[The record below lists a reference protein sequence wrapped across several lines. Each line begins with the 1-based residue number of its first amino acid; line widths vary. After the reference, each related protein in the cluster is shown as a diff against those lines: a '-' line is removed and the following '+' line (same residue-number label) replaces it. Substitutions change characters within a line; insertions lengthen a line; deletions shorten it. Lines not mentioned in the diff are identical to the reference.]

1 MNLWQDV
8 RVALRTMWKS
18 PRITATVLLTLA
30 LGIGANTAIFSV
42 VNATLLRPLPFHDP
56 EQLVVLHADLRGLG
70 AQSVG
75 FSVPELDDLRD
86 RAGVFSAVSVVYQGP
101 TNLTGGEH
109 PERLESGVVSPN
121 YFSILGA
128 RPQLARLF
136 DPGDTAPGFGAAVV
150 ITDGQWHREFGGERS
165 VLGHQMRLDTDL
177 YTIVGVLP
185 PDFRNPSS
193 AGAVPV
199 DIYVS
204 AGFRGDPFPPAQ
216 RSARVLRDIIGRLKP
231 GMTFAQAQAK
241 LATFSDSLRRDYGS
255 DYPAGSGWT
264 LSVTPLKEVV
274 VGNTRTLL
282 ISLLLAVA
290 FILLIACVNVA
301 NLLLASASARQLEI
315 AVRLALGASRARIV
329 RQLLTESAVL
339 SLFSAAVGVGVATLG
354 LKSLIAMLPSQLPRL
369 NDIHVDARVLAFSL
383 TLSLLTTVLF
393 GLVLAFQA
401 GKVEPS
407 LSGLRERGSSGSR
420 HDSKVRQVLI
430 GAEVALSLML
440 LVGAGVLL
448 RTFWNLLQV
457 NPGFN
462 SQHLVAGSVS
472 LPVPN
477 DPKADI
483 YDNIETRTALVRDS
497 VRRLRAVPGV
507 ENAALSSV
515 VPLQGALRQNGY
527 RVEGAPESG
536 DAATAVPISVTPE
549 FFRTIGAPLVRGRVI
564 QDTDDQQSPLVVLVD
579 EAAARH
585 FWGAQDPVGKRIRS
599 TRTTRRDAA
608 VFTARG
614 IVQPAP
620 WFTVVGVVGNV
631 KLASLDE
638 KDVPHVYTSLY
649 QTSGYQTPGRNLGV
663 LARGT
668 GDRAMLSRA
677 VPREIQSVDPNLPVS
692 PIVEMTEL
700 MRVGVGDRRFAA
712 SLLACFAVVALLLT
726 SIGVYG
732 VASYAIVRRE
742 KEISIRSALGATRGQ
757 LVQMVLREGM
767 VPILAGLAVG
777 AVGAALSG
785 HLLAALLFEVR
796 STDASVF
803 AAAGVT
809 LVAIGILANYLP
821 ARRAGR
827 VDPITALRTE

>member
-8 RVALRTMWKS
+8 RFALRTMWKS

-42 VNATLLRPLPFHDP
+42 VNAALLRPLPFHDA
-56 EQLVVLHADLRGLG
+56 EQLVTLSADLRGLG
-70 AQSVG
+70 AKSVG
-75 FSVPELDDLRD
+75 FSVPEFDDLQD
-86 RAGVFSAVSVVYQGP
+86 RAGVFSGVSVVYQGP
-101 TNLTGGEH
+101 GNLTGGEH

-121 YFSILGA
+121 YFSILGT
-128 RPQLARLF
+128 RPQLGRLF
-136 DPGDTAPGFGAAVV
+136 DPGDNAPGFADAMV
-150 ITDGQWHREFGGERS
+150 ITDGLWRREFGGERS
-165 VLGHQMRLDTDL
+165 VIGHQIRVDDDL

-185 PDFRNPSS
+185 PDFHNPSS
-193 AGAVPV
+193 AGAASVEV
-199 DIYVS
+199 YVT
-204 AGFRGDPFPPAQ
+204 AGFRGDPFPPPQ
-216 RSARVLRDIIGRLKP
+216 RSARLLPGLIGRLKP
-231 GMTFAQAQAK
+231 GMTLAQAQAK
-241 LATFSDSLRRDYGS
+241 LAAFSDSLRRDYGS
-255 DYPAGSGWT
+255 DYPAGAGWT
-264 LSVTPLKEVV
+264 LSITPLKDVV

-282 ISLLLAVA
+282 ISLLLAVG

-301 NLLLASASARQLEI
+301 NLLLTSASARQREI

-339 SLFSAAVGVGVATLG
+339 SLFAAAAGVAVATLG
-354 LKSLIAMLPSQLPRL
+354 LQSLIATLPSQLPRL

-383 TLSLLTTVLF
+383 TLSLVTTVLF

-401 GKVEPS
+401 GKVEAS
-407 LSGLRERGSSGSR
+407 VSGLRERGSSGSR
-420 HDSKVRQVLI
+420 HDSRVRQVLI

-462 SQHLVAGSVS
+462 AQHLVAGSVA

-477 DPKADI
+477 DPKADT
-483 YDNIETRTALVRDS
+483 YGKLETRTALARET

-507 ENAALSSV
+507 ENAAFSTV
-515 VPLQGALRQNGY
+515 VPLQGVVRQSGY
-527 RVEGAPESG
+527 RVEGASESG
-536 DAATAVPISVTPE
+536 DAPTAISPSVTPE
-549 FFRTIGAPLVRGRVI
+549 FFRTIGAPLLRGRMI
-564 QDTDDQQSPLVVLVD
+564 QETDDTQSPLVVLVD

-585 FWGAQDPVGKRIRS
+585 FWGAQDPLGKRIRS
-599 TRTTRRDAA
+599 TRAVRRG
-608 VFTARG
+608 TA
-614 IVQPAP
+614 QATP

-638 KDVPHVYTSLY
+638 KDVPHVYTSFY
-649 QTSGYQTPGRNLGV
+649 QASGYQAPGRLMGV
-663 LARGT
+663 LVRGT
-668 GDRAMLSRA
+668 GDRAQLSRA
-677 VPREIQSVDPNLPVS
+677 VTREIQSVDPNLPVS
-692 PIVEMTEL
+692 PMVEMTEL
-700 MRVGVGDRRFAA
+700 MRDGVGDRRFAA
-712 SLLACFAVVALLLT
+712 SLLACFAVVALLLM
-726 SIGVYG
+726 SVGVYG

-742 KEISIRSALGATRGQ
+742 KEIGIRSALGAAPGQ

-767 VPILAGLAVG
+767 VPILFGLAVG
-777 AVGAALSG
+777 AVGAVLSG
-785 HLLAALLFEVR
+785 RLLAALLFEVG

-803 AAAGVT
+803 TAAGVT
-809 LVAIGILANYLP
+809 VVATGIMANYLP

>member
-8 RVALRTMWKS
+8 RFALRTMWKS

-42 VNATLLRPLPFHDP
+42 VNATLFRPLPFHDP

-86 RAGVFSAVSVVYQGP
+86 RAGVFSAVSAVYQGP
-101 TNLTGGEH
+101 GNLTGGEH
-109 PERLESGVVSPN
+109 PERLERGVVSPN

-128 RPQLARLF
+128 RPQLGRLF
-136 DPGDTAPGFGAAVV
+136 DPGDTAPGFADAVV
-150 ITDGQWHREFGGERS
+150 ITDGLWRREFGGERS

-199 DIYVS
+199 EIYVT

-216 RSARVLRDIIGRLKP
+216 RSARVLRDLIGRLKP
-231 GMTFAQAQAK
+231 GMTLAQAQAK

-255 DYPAGSGWT
+255 DYPAGSSWT

-301 NLLLASASARQLEI
+301 NLLLASASARQREI
-315 AVRLALGASRARIV
+315 AVRLAMGASRARIV

-354 LKSLIAMLPSQLPRL
+354 LQSLIAMLPSQLPRL

-401 GKVEPS
+401 GKVDPS
-407 LSGLRERGSSGSR
+407 LSGLRERGGSGSR
-420 HDSKVRQVLI
+420 RDIKVRQVLI

-462 SQHLVAGSVS
+462 SEHLAAGSVS

-483 YDNIETRTALVRDS
+483 YDKLETRTAFVRES
-497 VRRLRAVPGV
+497 VRRLRALPGV

-515 VPLQGALRQNGY
+515 VPLQGALQQNGY

-536 DAATAVPISVTPE
+536 EAPTAVSVSVTPE

-564 QDTDDQQSPLVVLVD
+564 EDTDDTQSRLVVLVD

-585 FWGAQDPVGKRIRS
+585 FWGAQDPLGKRIRS
-599 TRTTRRDAA
+599 ALTTRK
-608 VFTARG
+608 G
-614 IVQPAP
+614 IVQPD
-620 WFTVVGVVGNV
+620 WFTVVGVVGTV

-649 QTSGYQTPGRNLGV
+649 QTPGYQTPGRLMGV
-663 LARGT
+663 LVRGT
-668 GDRAMLSRA
+668 GDRALLSRA

-700 MRVGVGDRRFAA
+700 IRDGVGDRRFAA
-712 SLLACFAVVALLLT
+712 SLLACFAVVALLLM

-742 KEISIRSALGATRGQ
+742 KEIGIRSALGATRGQ

-777 AVGAALSG
+777 AAGAALSG

>member
-1 MNLWQDV
+1 
-8 RVALRTMWKS
+8 
-18 PRITATVLLTLA
+18 
-30 LGIGANTAIFSV
+30 
-42 VNATLLRPLPFHDP
+42 
-56 EQLVVLHADLRGLG
+56 
-70 AQSVG
+70 
-75 FSVPELDDLRD
+75 
-86 RAGVFSAVSVVYQGP
+86 
-101 TNLTGGEH
+101 
-109 PERLESGVVSPN
+109 
-121 YFSILGA
+121 
-128 RPQLARLF
+128 
-136 DPGDTAPGFGAAVV
+136 
-150 ITDGQWHREFGGERS
+150 
-165 VLGHQMRLDTDL
+165 
-177 YTIVGVLP
+177 
-185 PDFRNPSS
+185 
-193 AGAVPV
+193 
-199 DIYVS
+199 
-204 AGFRGDPFPPAQ
+204 
-216 RSARVLRDIIGRLKP
+216 
-231 GMTFAQAQAK
+231 
-241 LATFSDSLRRDYGS
+241 
-255 DYPAGSGWT
+255 
-264 LSVTPLKEVV
+264 LKEVV

-301 NLLLASASARQLEI
+301 NLLLASASARQREI

-339 SLFSAAVGVGVATLG
+339 SLFSAAAGVAVATLG
-354 LKSLIAMLPSQLPRL
+354 LQSLIAMLPSQLPRL

-448 RTFWNLLQV
+448 RTLWNLLQV

-483 YDNIETRTALVRDS
+483 YDKLETRTALVRET
-497 VRRLRAVPGV
+497 VRRLRAVQGV

-515 VPLQGALRQNGY
+515 VPLQGALLQNGY
-527 RVEGAPESG
+527 RVEGASESG
-536 DAATAVPISVTPE
+536 DAPTAVSASVTPE

-564 QDTDDQQSPLVVLVD
+564 QDTDDKQAPLVVLVD

-585 FWGAQDPVGKRIRS
+585 FWGAQDPLGKRIRS
-599 TRTTRRDAA
+599 ARTTR
-608 VFTARG
+608 RG

-663 LARGT
+663 LVRGT
-668 GDRAMLSRA
+668 GDCAMLSRA

-700 MRVGVGDRRFAA
+700 IRDGVGDRRFAA

>member
-8 RVALRTMWKS
+8 RFALRTMWKS
-18 PRITATVLLTLA
+18 PRISVTVLLTLA
-30 LGIGANTAIFSV
+30 LGIGANTAIFSLV
-42 VNATLLRPLPFHDP
+42 SATLFRPLPFHDP

-86 RAGVFSAVSVVYQGP
+86 RSGVFSGVSVVYQGP
-101 TNLTGGEH
+101 GNLTGGEH

-128 RPQLARLF
+128 RPQLGRLF
-136 DPGDTAPGFGAAVV
+136 DPGDTAPGFADAVV
-150 ITDGQWHREFGGERS
+150 ISDGLWHREFGGERS
-165 VLGHQMRLDTDL
+165 VLGHQIRIDNDL

-193 AGAVPV
+193 AGADPVP
-199 DIYVS
+199 
-204 AGFRGDPFPPAQ
+204 PPQ
-216 RSARVLRDIIGRLKP
+216 RSARVLRDIIGRLNP
-231 GMTFAQAQAK
+231 GMTLAQAQAE

-301 NLLLASASARQLEI
+301 NLLLASASARQREI

-339 SLFSAAVGVGVATLG
+339 SLFSAGVGVGVATLG
-354 LKSLIAMLPSQLPRL
+354 LQSLIAMLPSQLPRL

-420 HDSKVRQVLI
+420 RDNKVRQVLI

-448 RTFWNLLQV
+448 RTLWNLLQV

-462 SQHLVAGSVS
+462 SQHLFAGSVS

-483 YDNIETRTALVRDS
+483 YDKLETRTALVRET
-497 VRRLRAVPGV
+497 VRRLRTLPGV

-527 RVEGAPESG
+527 RVEGASESS
-536 DAATAVPISVTPE
+536 DAPTAVSASVTPE

-564 QDTDDQQSPLVVLVD
+564 QDTDDKQSPLVVLVD

-599 TRTTRRDAA
+599 ARIVRRG
-608 VFTARG
+608 V
-614 IVQPAP
+614 VQPTP

-638 KDVPHVYTSLY
+638 KDVPHLYTSLY
-649 QTSGYQTPGRNLGV
+649 QISGYQTPGRLMGV
-663 LARGT
+663 LVRGT

-692 PIVEMTEL
+692 PIVEMT
-700 MRVGVGDRRFAA
+700 
-712 SLLACFAVVALLLT
+712 
-726 SIGVYG
+726 
-732 VASYAIVRRE
+732 
-742 KEISIRSALGATRGQ
+742 
-757 LVQMVLREGM
+757 
-767 VPILAGLAVG
+767 
-777 AVGAALSG
+777 
-785 HLLAALLFEVR
+785 
-796 STDASVF
+796 
-803 AAAGVT
+803 
-809 LVAIGILANYLP
+809 
-821 ARRAGR
+821 
-827 VDPITALRTE
+827 

>member
-8 RVALRTMWKS
+8 RFALRTMWKS

-42 VNATLLRPLPFHDP
+42 VNATLFRPLPFHDP

-75 FSVPELDDLRD
+75 FSVPEFDDLRD

-101 TNLTGGEH
+101 GNLTGGEH

-128 RPQLARLF
+128 RPQLGRLF
-136 DPGDTAPGFGAAVV
+136 DPGDTASGFADAVV
-150 ITDGQWHREFGGERS
+150 ITDGLWRREFGGERS

-199 DIYVS
+199 EIYVS

-216 RSARVLRDIIGRLKP
+216 RSARLLPGIIGRLKP
-231 GMTFAQAQAK
+231 GMTLAQAQAK

-301 NLLLASASARQLEI
+301 NLLLASASARQREI

-339 SLFSAAVGVGVATLG
+339 SLFSAAVGVTVATLG
-354 LKSLIAMLPSQLPRL
+354 LQSLIALLPSQLPRL

-383 TLSLLTTVLF
+383 TLSLLTSVLF

-448 RTFWNLLQV
+448 RTLWNLLQV

-462 SQHLVAGSVS
+462 SEHLGAGGVS
-472 LPVPN
+472 LPLPN

-483 YDNIETRTALVRDS
+483 YGKLETRTALVRET

-515 VPLQGALRQNGY
+515 VPLQGALLQSGY
-527 RVEGAPESG
+527 RVEGASESG
-536 DAATAVPISVTPE
+536 DAPTAVSASVTPE

-564 QDTDDQQSPLVVLVD
+564 QDTDDKQAPLVVLVD

-585 FWGAQDPVGKRIRS
+585 FWGAQDPLGKRIRS
-599 TRTTRRDAA
+599 ARIIRR
-608 VFTARG
+608 G
-614 IVQPAP
+614 PP
-620 WFTVVGVVGNV
+620 GWFTVVGVVGNV

-649 QTSGYQTPGRNLGV
+649 QTPGYQTPGRNLGV
-663 LARGT
+663 LVRGT

-700 MRVGVGDRRFAA
+700 IRDGVGDRRFAA
-712 SLLACFAVVALLLT
+712 SLLACFAVVALLLM

-767 VPILAGLAVG
+767 VPILVGLAVG
-777 AVGAALSG
+777 VVGAALSG
-785 HLLAALLFEVR
+785 HLLAALLFQVR

>member
-1 MNLWQDV
+1 METAGWIDALRKDF
-8 RVALRTMWKS
+8 RFALRTMWKS

-42 VNATLLRPLPFHDP
+42 VNAALLRPLPFHDP
-56 EQLVVLHADLRGLG
+56 EQLVTLHADLRGLG
-70 AQSVG
+70 AKSVG
-75 FSVPELDDLRD
+75 FSAPEFDDLRD
-86 RAGVFSAVSVVYQGP
+86 RAGVFSAVSVIWQGP
-101 TNLTGGEH
+101 ANLTGGEH
-109 PERLESGVVSPN
+109 PERLEFLAVSPN
-121 YFSILGA
+121 YFGILGA
-128 RPQLARLF
+128 RPQLGRLF
-136 DPGDTAPGFGAAVV
+136 DAGDTAPGFADVVV
-150 ITDGQWHREFGGERS
+150 ITDGLWHREFGGERS
-165 VLGHQMRLDTDL
+165 ILGHQMRLDTDL

-185 PDFRNPSS
+185 PDFRSPSS
-193 AGAVPV
+193 AGAGPV
-199 DIYVS
+199 DMYIT
-204 AGFRGDPFPPAQ
+204 AGFRADPFPPAQ
-216 RSARVLRDIIGRLKP
+216 RSARFLPGIIGRLKP
-231 GMTFAQAQAK
+231 GMTLAQAQAQ
-241 LATFSDSLRRDYGS
+241 LDTFSDSLRRDYGG
-255 DYPAGSGWT
+255 DYPAGAGWT
-264 LSVTPLKEVV
+264 LSMTPLKEVV

-301 NLLLASASARQLEI
+301 NLLLASASARQREI

-339 SLFSAAVGVGVATLG
+339 SLFSAAAGVTVATLG
-354 LKSLIAMLPSQLPRL
+354 LQSLIALLPSQLPRL

-407 LSGLRERGSSGSR
+407 ISGLRERGSSGSR
-420 HDSKVRQVLI
+420 QDSKVRQVLI

-462 SQHLVAGSVS
+462 AQHLVAGSVW
-472 LPVPN
+472 LPNPN

-483 YDNIETRTALVRDS
+483 YAKLEARTALIRES

-507 ENAALSSV
+507 ENAAFSSV
-515 VPLQGALRQNGY
+515 VPLQGVLLQNGY
-527 RVEGAPESG
+527 RVEGAPENG
-536 DAATAVPISVTPE
+536 DAPTAIPVSVTPE
-549 FFRTIGAPLVRGRVI
+549 FFQTIGAPLVSGRVI
-564 QDTDDQQSPLVVLVD
+564 QDTDDQKAPLVVLVD

-585 FWGAQDPVGKRIRS
+585 FWGAQDPIGKRLRA
-599 TRTTRRDAA
+599 TRTVR
-608 VFTARG
+608 RG
-614 IVQPAP
+614 IEQPTP

-649 QTSGYQTPGRNLGV
+649 QTSGRRLGV
-663 LARGT
+663 LVRAT

-677 VPREIQSVDPNLPVS
+677 VPHEIQSVDPNLPLS

-700 MRVGVGDRRFAA
+700 MRDGVGDRRFAA
-712 SLLACFAVVALLLT
+712 SLLACFAVVALLLM

-742 KEISIRSALGATRGQ
+742 KEIGIRSALGATPGQ

-767 VPILAGLAVG
+767 VPILVGLAAGAVG
-777 AVGAALSG
+777 AVLSG
-785 HLLAALLFEVR
+785 QLLAALLFEVR

-803 AAAGVT
+803 TTAGVT
-809 LVAIGILANYLP
+809 LAAIGILANYLP

-827 VDPITALRTE
+827 VDPITALRIE

>member
-8 RVALRTMWKS
+8 RFALRTMWKS

-42 VNATLLRPLPFHDP
+42 VNAALFRPLPFHDP
-56 EQLVVLHADLRGLG
+56 EELVLLHADLRGLG
-70 AQSVG
+70 AHSVG

-86 RAGVFSAVSVVYQGP
+86 RAGVFSAVSAVYQGP
-101 TNLTGGEH
+101 GNLTGGEH

-128 RPQLARLF
+128 RPQLGRLF
-136 DPGDTAPGFGAAVV
+136 DPGDTAAGFADGVV
-150 ITDGQWHREFGGERS
+150 ISDGLWRREFGGERS

-199 DIYVS
+199 EIYVT

-216 RSARVLRDIIGRLKP
+216 RSARVLQDLIGRLKP
-231 GMTFAQAQAK
+231 GMTLAQAQAK

-301 NLLLASASARQLEI
+301 NLLLASASARQREI

-329 RQLLTESAVL
+329 RQLLTESAIL

-354 LKSLIAMLPSQLPRL
+354 LQSLIALLPSQLPRL
-369 NDIHVDARVLAFSL
+369 NEIHVDARVLAFSL

-420 HDSKVRQVLI
+420 HDSRVRQVLI

-440 LVGAGVLL
+440 LVSAGVLL
-448 RTFWNLLQV
+448 RTFWNLLEV

-462 SQHLVAGSVS
+462 SEHLVAGSVS

-483 YDNIETRTALVRDS
+483 YDKLETRTAFVRET

-536 DAATAVPISVTPE
+536 DAPSAVSASVTPE

-564 QDTDDQQSPLVVLVD
+564 QDTDDKQAPMVMLVD
-579 EAAARH
+579 EAAAHH
-585 FWGAQDPVGKRIRS
+585 FWGAQDPLGKRVRS
-599 TRTTRRDAA
+599 ALTTRK
-608 VFTARG
+608 G

-649 QTSGYQTPGRNLGV
+649 QTTGYQTPGRLIGV
-663 LARGT
+663 LVRGT

-700 MRVGVGDRRFAA
+700 IRDGVGDRRFAA
-712 SLLACFAVVALLLT
+712 SLLACFAVVALLLM

-757 LVQMVLREGM
+757 LAQMVLREGM

-796 STDASVF
+796 STDVSVF

-809 LVAIGILANYLP
+809 LLAIGILANYLP

>member
-1 MNLWQDV
+1 
-8 RVALRTMWKS
+8 MWKS

-42 VNATLLRPLPFHDP
+42 VNATLFRPLPFHDP

-70 AQSVG
+70 ANSVG

-86 RAGVFSAVSVVYQGP
+86 RAGVFSAVSAVYQGP
-101 TNLTGGEH
+101 ANLTGGEH
-109 PERLESGVVSPN
+109 PERVESGVVSPN

-128 RPQLARLF
+128 RPQLGRLF
-136 DPGDTAPGFGAAVV
+136 DTGDTAPGFADAVV
-150 ITDGQWHREFGGERS
+150 ITDGLWHREFGGERS
-165 VLGHQMRLDTDL
+165 VLGHQIRIDTDL
-177 YTIVGVLP
+177 YAIVGVLP

-199 DIYVS
+199 DIYVT
-204 AGFRGDPFPPAQ
+204 AGFRADPFPPAQ

-231 GMTFAQAQAK
+231 GMTLAQAEAK

-301 NLLLASASARQLEI
+301 NLLLASASARQREI

-354 LKSLIAMLPSQLPRL
+354 LQSLIALLPSQLPRL

-407 LSGLRERGSSGSR
+407 LYGLRARSSSGSR
-420 HDSKVRQVLI
+420 HNSKVRQVLI

-448 RTFWNLLQV
+448 RTLWNLLQV

-483 YDNIETRTALVRDS
+483 YDKLETRTALVRET
-497 VRRLRAVPGV
+497 VRRLRALPGV

-527 RVEGAPESG
+527 RVEGASESG
-536 DAATAVPISVTPE
+536 DAPTAVSASVTPE

-564 QDTDDQQSPLVVLVD
+564 QDTDDKQAPLIVLVD

-585 FWGAQDPVGKRIRS
+585 FWGAQDPLGKRIRS
-599 TRTTRRDAA
+599 ARTTR
-608 VFTARG
+608 RG

-649 QTSGYQTPGRNLGV
+649 QTTGYQTPGRLMGV
-663 LARGT
+663 LVRGT

-692 PIVEMTEL
+692 PIVAMTEL
-700 MRVGVGDRRFAA
+700 IRVGVGDRRFAA
-712 SLLACFAVVALLLT
+712 SLLACFAVVALLLM

-785 HLLAALLFEVR
+785 HLLAALLFEV
-796 STDASVF
+796 SYTDASVF

-821 ARRAGR
+821 ACRAGR

>member
-1 MNLWQDV
+1 
-8 RVALRTMWKS
+8 MWKS

-42 VNATLLRPLPFHDP
+42 VNATLFRPLPFHDP

-70 AQSVG
+70 ANSIG
-75 FSVPELDDLRD
+75 FSVPEFDDLRD
-86 RAGVFSAVSVVYQGP
+86 RAGVFSAVSVVFQGP
-101 TNLTGGEH
+101 GNLTGGEH
-109 PERLESGVVSPN
+109 PERMESGVVSPN

-128 RPQLARLF
+128 RPQLGRLF
-136 DPGDTAPGFGAAVV
+136 DPGDTAPGFADAVV
-150 ITDGQWHREFGGERS
+150 ISDGLWRREFGGERS

-199 DIYVS
+199 ELYVT

-216 RSARVLRDIIGRLKP
+216 RSARLLPDLIARLKP
-231 GMTFAQAQAK
+231 GMTLAQAQAK
-241 LATFSDSLRRDYGS
+241 LATFTDSLRRDYGS

-264 LSVTPLKEVV
+264 LSVTPLKEIV

-301 NLLLASASARQLEI
+301 NLLLASASARQREI

-339 SLFSAAVGVGVATLG
+339 SLFSAAAGVAVATLG
-354 LKSLIAMLPSQLPRL
+354 LHSLIAMLPSQLPRL

-401 GKVEPS
+401 GKVVPS
-407 LSGLRERGSSGSR
+407 LSGLRERGGSGSR

-462 SQHLVAGSVS
+462 SQHLVVGSVS

-483 YDNIETRTALVRDS
+483 YGKLETRTALVRET

-515 VPLQGALRQNGY
+515 VPLQGALRQNGF

-536 DAATAVPISVTPE
+536 DAPTAVPVSVTPE

-564 QDTDDQQSPLVVLVD
+564 QDTDDKQAPLVVLVD

-585 FWGAQDPVGKRIRS
+585 FWGAQDPIGKRIRS
-599 TRTTRRDAA
+599 ARTTRK
-608 VFTARG
+608 G
-614 IVQPAP
+614 IVQPD

-649 QTSGYQTPGRNLGV
+649 QTPGYQTPGRLMGV
-663 LARGT
+663 LVRGT
-668 GDRAMLSRA
+668 GDRALLSRV

-700 MRVGVGDRRFAA
+700 IRDGVGDRRFAA
-712 SLLACFAVVALLLT
+712 SLLACFAVVALLLM

-742 KEISIRSALGATRGQ
+742 KEIGIRSALGATRGQ

>member
-8 RVALRTMWKS
+8 RFALRTMWKS

-42 VNATLLRPLPFHDP
+42 VNATLFRPLPFHDP

-86 RAGVFSAVSVVYQGP
+86 RAGVFSAVSAVYQGP
-101 TNLTGGEH
+101 ANLTGGEH

-121 YFSILGA
+121 YFSILGV
-128 RPQLARLF
+128 RPQLGRLF
-136 DPGDTAPGFGAAVV
+136 DPGDNAPGFADAVV
-150 ITDGQWHREFGGERS
+150 ISDGLWRREFGGERS

-199 DIYVS
+199 EIYVT
-204 AGFRGDPFPPAQ
+204 AGFRADPFPPAQ
-216 RSARVLRDIIGRLKP
+216 RSARVLGDLIGRLKP
-231 GMTFAQAQAK
+231 GMTLAQAQAK
-241 LATFSDSLRRDYGS
+241 LATFTDSLRRDYGS

-301 NLLLASASARQLEI
+301 NLLLASASARQREI

-339 SLFSAAVGVGVATLG
+339 SLFSAAAGVAVATLG
-354 LKSLIAMLPSQLPRL
+354 LQSLIAMLPSQLPCL

-430 GAEVALSLML
+430 GGEVALSLML

-483 YDNIETRTALVRDS
+483 YDKLETRTALVRET

-515 VPLQGALRQNGY
+515 VPLQGALKQNGY

-536 DAATAVPISVTPE
+536 DAPTAVPVSVTPE

-564 QDTDDQQSPLVVLVD
+564 QDTDDEQSPMVVLVD

-585 FWGAQDPVGKRIRS
+585 FWGARDPLGKRIRS
-599 TRTTRRDAA
+599 ARTVRHS
-608 VFTARG
+608 

-649 QTSGYQTPGRNLGV
+649 QTSEYQTPGRLIGV
-663 LARGT
+663 LVRGT

-700 MRVGVGDRRFAA
+700 IRDGVGDRRFAA
-712 SLLACFAVVALLLT
+712 SLLACFAVVALLLM

-742 KEISIRSALGATRGQ
+742 KEIGIRSALGATPGQ
-757 LVQMVLREGM
+757 LMQMVLREGM
-767 VPILAGLAVG
+767 VPILVGLAVG

>member
-1 MNLWQDV
+1 MDLWQDV
-8 RVALRTMWKS
+8 RFALRTMWKS
-18 PRITATVLLTLA
+18 PRVTATVLLTLA

-42 VNATLLRPLPFHDP
+42 VNATLFRPLPFHDP

-75 FSVPELDDLRD
+75 FSVPEFDDLRD
-86 RAGVFSAVSVVYQGP
+86 RSGVFSAVSVVYQGP
-101 TNLTGGEH
+101 GNLTGGEH

-128 RPQLARLF
+128 RPQLGRLF
-136 DPGDTAPGFGAAVV
+136 DPGDTAPGFADAVV
-150 ITDGQWHREFGGERS
+150 ITDGLWHREFGGERS

-199 DIYVS
+199 EVYVT
-204 AGFRGDPFPPAQ
+204 AGFRGDPFPPPQ
-216 RSARVLRDIIGRLKP
+216 RSARQLPGIIGRLKP
-231 GMTFAQAQAK
+231 GMTLAQARAQ

-264 LSVTPLKEVV
+264 LSVSPLKEVV

-301 NLLLASASARQLEI
+301 NLLLASASARQREI
-315 AVRLALGASRARIV
+315 GVRLAMGASRARIV
-329 RQLLTESAVL
+329 RQLLTESAIL
-339 SLFSAAVGVGVATLG
+339 SLFSAAAGVAVATLG
-354 LKSLIAMLPSQLPRL
+354 LQSLIAMLPLQLPRL

-407 LSGLRERGSSGSR
+407 LSGLRERASSGSR
-420 HDSKVRQVLI
+420 RDSKVRQVLI

-483 YDNIETRTALVRDS
+483 YDKLETRAALVRET

-507 ENAALSSV
+507 ENAALASV
-515 VPLQGALRQNGY
+515 VPLQGALKQSGY
-527 RVEGAPESG
+527 RVEGASESG
-536 DAATAVPISVTPE
+536 DAPTAVSASVTPE
-549 FFRTIGAPLVRGRVI
+549 FFRTIGAPLVRGRVF
-564 QDTDDQQSPLVVLVD
+564 QDTDDTQSRLVVLVD
-579 EAAARH
+579 EAAALH
-585 FWGAQDPVGKRIRS
+585 LWGAQDPIGKRIRS
-599 TRTTRRDAA
+599 ARTTRK
-608 VFTARG
+608 G
-614 IVQPAP
+614 IVQPD

-649 QTSGYQTPGRNLGV
+649 QTPGYQTPGRLMGV
-663 LARGT
+663 LVRGT
-668 GDRAMLSRA
+668 GDRALLSRA

-712 SLLACFAVVALLLT
+712 SLLTCFAVVALLLMG
-726 SIGVYG
+726 IGVYG

-742 KEISIRSALGATRGQ
+742 KEIGIRSALGATRGQ

>member
-1 MNLWQDV
+1 MDLWQDV
-8 RVALRTMWKS
+8 RFALRTRGK
-18 PRITATVLLTLA
+18 PPPTTATVLLTRA
-30 LGIGANTAIFSV
+30 RGIGANTAIFSV
-42 VNATLLRPLPFHDP
+42 VNAALLRPLPFHDP
-56 EQLVVLHADLRGLG
+56 EQLVMLHADLRGLG

-86 RAGVFSAVSVVYQGP
+86 RAGVFSGVSAVYQGP
-101 TNLTGGEH
+101 GNLTGGEH
-109 PERLESGVVSPN
+109 PERLASGVVSPN

-128 RPQLARLF
+128 RPQLGRLF
-136 DPGDTAPGFGAAVV
+136 DPGDTAPGFGDAVV
-150 ITDGQWHREFGGERS
+150 ITDGLWRREFGGERS
-165 VLGHQMRLDTDL
+165 VLGHQMRIDTDL

-185 PDFRNPSS
+185 ADFRNPSS
-193 AGAVPV
+193 AGAGPV
-199 DIYVS
+199 DVYVS
-204 AGFRGDPFPPAQ
+204 AGFRADPFPPAQ
-216 RSARVLRDIIGRLKP
+216 RSARWLPGIIGRLKP
-231 GMTFAQAQAK
+231 GMTLAQAQAK

-255 DYPAGSGWT
+255 DYPAGSSWT

-301 NLLLASASARQLEI
+301 NLLLASASARQREI

-339 SLFSAAVGVGVATLG
+339 SIMAAAAGVGAATLG
-354 LKSLIAMLPSQLPRL
+354 LQSLIAMLPSQLPRL

-483 YDNIETRTALVRDS
+483 YEKLETRTALVRET

-527 RVEGAPESG
+527 RVEGASESG
-536 DAATAVPISVTPE
+536 DAPTAVSASVTPE

-564 QDTDDQQSPLVVLVD
+564 QDTDDKRAPLVMLVD

-585 FWGAQDPVGKRIRS
+585 FWGAQDPLGRRIRS
-599 TRTTRRDAA
+599 ARTTRK
-608 VFTARG
+608 G
-614 IVQPAP
+614 IVQPD

-649 QTSGYQTPGRNLGV
+649 QTSGYQTPGRLMGV
-663 LARGT
+663 LVRGM

-700 MRVGVGDRRFAA
+700 IRDGVGDRRFAA
-712 SLLACFAVVALLLT
+712 SLLACFAVVALLLM

-742 KEISIRSALGATRGQ
+742 KEIGIRSALGATRGQ

-777 AVGAALSG
+777 GAGAALSG

>member
-8 RVALRTMWKS
+8 HFALRTMWKS

-42 VNATLLRPLPFHDP
+42 VNATLLRPLPFHDS
-56 EQLVVLHADLRGLG
+56 EQLVTLSADLRGLG
-70 AQSVG
+70 AQRVG

-101 TNLTGGEH
+101 GNLTGGEH
-109 PERLESGVVSPN
+109 PERLETGVVSPN

-128 RPQLARLF
+128 RPQLGRLF
-136 DPGDTAPGFGAAVV
+136 DPGDNAPGFADAVV
-150 ITDGQWHREFGGERS
+150 ITDGLWHREFGGERS
-165 VLGHQMRLDTDL
+165 VLGRQMRVDTDL

-185 PDFRNPSS
+185 PEFRNPSS
-193 AGAVPV
+193 AGATTV
-199 DIYVS
+199 DLYVA
-204 AGFRGDPFPPAQ
+204 AGFRADPFPAPQ
-216 RSARVLRDIIGRLKP
+216 RSLRFLPGFIARLNP
-231 GMTFAQAQAK
+231 GITPRQAQVRLEA
-241 LATFSDSLRRDYGS
+241 FSDSLRRNYGS

-264 LSVTPLKEVV
+264 LSMRPLKEVV

-282 ISLLLAVA
+282 ISLSLAVG

-301 NLLLASASARQLEI
+301 NLLLASASARQREI

-339 SLFSAAVGVGVATLG
+339 SLFSAAVGLGVAALG
-354 LKSLIAMLPSQLPRL
+354 LQSLVAMLPSQLPRL
-369 NDIHVDARVLAFSL
+369 NDTHVDARVLAFSL
-383 TLSLLTTVLF
+383 TLSLLTTLLF

-401 GKVEPS
+401 GKVDSS

-420 HDSKVRQVLI
+420 HAGRARQVLI

-462 SQHLVAGSVS
+462 AQHLVTGSVS

-477 DPKADI
+477 DPKIDMYAKL
-483 YDNIETRTALVRDS
+483 ETRTALVRES
-497 VRRLRAVPGV
+497 VRRVRALPGV

-515 VPLQGALRQNGY
+515 VPLLGVLIQNGY
-527 RVEGAPESG
+527 RVEGVPESG
-536 DAATAVPISVTPE
+536 DAPTAVPVSVTPE
-549 FFRTIGAPLVRGRVI
+549 FFRTIGAPLIRGRVI
-564 QDTDDQQSPLVVLVD
+564 QETDDTQSPMVVLVD

-585 FWGAQDPVGKRIRS
+585 FWGEQDPIGKRIRA
-599 TRTTRRDAA
+599 TRTVR
-608 VFTARG
+608 RG
-614 IVQPAP
+614 IAQPTP

-649 QTSGYQTPGRNLGV
+649 QTAGYTTPGRNLGV
-663 LARGT
+663 LVRGT
-668 GDRAMLSRA
+668 GDRAILNRA
-677 VPREIQSVDPNLPVS
+677 VTREIQSVDPNLPVS
-692 PIVEMTEL
+692 PMVEMTEL
-700 MRVGVGDRRFAA
+700 MRAGVGDRRFAA

-732 VASYAIVRRE
+732 VASYAIARRE

-767 VPILAGLAVG
+767 VPILVGLALG
-777 AVGAALSG
+777 AAGAALSG
-785 HLLAALLFEVR
+785 RLLAALLFEVR
-796 STDASVF
+796 PTDASVF
-803 AAAGVT
+803 AAAGIT
-809 LVAIGILANYLP
+809 LVTIGILANYLP

>member
-8 RVALRTMWKS
+8 RFALRAMWKS
-18 PRITATVLLTLA
+18 PRITATALLTLA

-42 VNATLLRPLPFHDP
+42 ANATLFRPLPFHDP

-70 AQSVG
+70 AQGVG

-86 RAGVFSAVSVVYQGP
+86 RAGVFSAVSAVYQGP
-101 TNLTGGEH
+101 GNLTGGDH

-128 RPQLARLF
+128 RPQLGRLF
-136 DPGDTAPGFGAAVV
+136 DPGDNVPGFADAVV
-150 ITDGQWHREFGGERS
+150 ITDGLWRREFGGERS
-165 VLGHQMRLDTDL
+165 VLGHRMRLDTDL

-199 DIYVS
+199 EVYVT

-216 RSARVLRDIIGRLKP
+216 RSARLLPGIIGRLKP
-231 GMTFAQAQAK
+231 GMTLAQAQAK

-255 DYPAGSGWT
+255 DYPAGAGWT
-264 LSVTPLKEVV
+264 LSMTPLKEVV

-301 NLLLASASARQLEI
+301 NLLLASASARQREI
-315 AVRLALGASRARIV
+315 AVRLALGASRARII

-339 SLFSAAVGVGVATLG
+339 SLFAAAVGVGVATLG
-354 LKSLIAMLPSQLPRL
+354 LQSLIAMLPSQLPRL
-369 NDIHVDARVLAFSL
+369 NEIHVDARVLAFSL

-407 LSGLRERGSSGSR
+407 LSGLRERGGSGSR
-420 HDSKVRQVLI
+420 HDNKVRQVLI

-440 LVGAGVLL
+440 LTGAGVLL
-448 RTFWNLLQV
+448 RTLWNLLQV

-477 DPKADI
+477 DPRADI
-483 YDNIETRTALVRDS
+483 YDKLERRTAFVREA

-515 VPLQGALRQNGY
+515 VPLQGALLQSGY

-536 DAATAVPISVTPE
+536 DAPTAVPVSVTPE

-564 QDTDDQQSPLVVLVD
+564 QDTDDTQSPMVVLVD
-579 EAAARH
+579 ETAARH
-585 FWGAQDPVGKRIRS
+585 FWGAQDPLGKRIRS
-599 TRTTRRDAA
+599 AG
-608 VFTARG
+608 TARRG
-614 IVQPAP
+614 MVQPAP

-649 QTSGYQTPGRNLGV
+649 QTPGYQTPGRLLGV
-663 LARGT
+663 LVRGT

-700 MRVGVGDRRFAA
+700 MRDGVGDRRFAA
-712 SLLACFAVVALLLT
+712 SLLACFAVVALLLM

-785 HLLAALLFEVR
+785 RLLAALLFEVR
-796 STDASVF
+796 SIDASVF

-821 ARRAGR
+821 ARRAGT

>member
-1 MNLWQDV
+1 MDLWQDV
-8 RVALRTMWKS
+8 RFALRTIWKS
-18 PRITATVLLTLA
+18 PRVTATVLVTLA

-42 VNATLLRPLPFHDP
+42 VNATLFRPLPFHDP

-70 AQSVG
+70 ARSVG
-75 FSVPELDDLRD
+75 FSVPEFDDLRD

-128 RPQLARLF
+128 RPQLGRLF
-136 DPGDTAPGFGAAVV
+136 DLGDTAPGFGDALV
-150 ITDGQWHREFGGERS
+150 ITDGLWRREFGGERS
-165 VLGHQMRLDTDL
+165 VIGHQMRIDTDL

-199 DIYVS
+199 EVYAS

-216 RSARVLRDIIGRLKP
+216 RRARLLPDLIARLKP
-231 GMTFAQAQAK
+231 GMTLAQAQAK
-241 LATFSDSLRRDYGS
+241 LATFSDSLRHEYGS
-255 DYPAGSGWT
+255 DYPAGSTWT

-274 VGNTRTLL
+274 VGDTRTLL

-290 FILLIACVNVA
+290 AILLIACVNVA
-301 NLLLASASARQLEI
+301 NLLLASASARQREI

-339 SLFSAAVGVGVATLG
+339 SILAAAAGIGAATLG
-354 LKSLIAMLPSQLPRL
+354 LQSLIAMLPSQLPRL

-393 GLVLAFQA
+393 GLVLAFKT
-401 GKVEPS
+401 GKVDPS
-407 LSGLRERGSSGSR
+407 LSGLRERGNSGSR
-420 HDSKVRQVLI
+420 HDSKVRQMLI

-462 SQHLVAGSVS
+462 SQHLVVGSVS

-477 DPKADI
+477 DPKTDI
-483 YDNIETRTALVRDS
+483 YDKLETRTAFVRET

-515 VPLQGALRQNGY
+515 VPLQGALKQNGF
-527 RVEGAPESG
+527 RLEGAPESG
-536 DAATAVPISVTPE
+536 DAPTAVSAAVTPE

-564 QDTDDQQSPLVVLVD
+564 EDTDDTQSRLVVLVD

-585 FWGAQDPVGKRIRS
+585 FWGAQDPIGKRVRS
-599 TRTTRRDAA
+599 ASARTTRK
-608 VFTARG
+608 G
-614 IVQPAP
+614 IVQPD
-620 WFTVVGVVGNV
+620 WFTVVGVVGSV

-649 QTSGYQTPGRNLGV
+649 QTPGYQTPGRNLGV
-663 LARGT
+663 LVRGT
-668 GDRAMLSRA
+668 ADRALLNRA

-700 MRVGVGDRRFAA
+700 IRDGVGDRRFAA
-712 SLLACFAVVALLLT
+712 SLLACFAVVALLLM

-742 KEISIRSALGATRGQ
+742 KEIGIRSALGGTPGQ

-796 STDASVF
+796 STDATVF

-809 LVAIGILANYLP
+809 LLAIGILANYLP

>member
-1 MNLWQDV
+1 
-8 RVALRTMWKS
+8 
-18 PRITATVLLTLA
+18 
-30 LGIGANTAIFSV
+30 
-42 VNATLLRPLPFHDP
+42 
-56 EQLVVLHADLRGLG
+56 
-70 AQSVG
+70 
-75 FSVPELDDLRD
+75 
-86 RAGVFSAVSVVYQGP
+86 
-101 TNLTGGEH
+101 
-109 PERLESGVVSPN
+109 VVSPN

-128 RPQLARLF
+128 RPQLGRLF
-136 DPGDTAPGFGAAVV
+136 DPGDTAPGFADAVV
-150 ITDGQWHREFGGERS
+150 ITDGLWHREFGGERS

-193 AGAVPV
+193 AGAGPV
-199 DIYVS
+199 EVYVT

-216 RSARVLRDIIGRLKP
+216 RSARVLQDLIGRLKP
-231 GMTFAQAQAK
+231 GMTLAQAQAK

-255 DYPAGSGWT
+255 DYPAGSGWA
-264 LSVTPLKEVV
+264 LSMTPLKEVV

-301 NLLLASASARQLEI
+301 NLLLASASARQREI

-339 SLFSAAVGVGVATLG
+339 SLFSAAVGVAVATLG
-354 LKSLIAMLPSQLPRL
+354 LQSLIAMLPSQLPRL

-448 RTFWNLLQV
+448 RTLWNLLQV

-483 YDNIETRTALVRDS
+483 YDKLETRTALVRET

-515 VPLQGALRQNGY
+515 VPLQGALLQSGY

-536 DAATAVPISVTPE
+536 DAPTAVSASVTPE

-564 QDTDDQQSPLVVLVD
+564 QDTDDKQAPLVVLVD

-585 FWGAQDPVGKRIRS
+585 FWGAQDPIGKRIRS
-599 TRTTRRDAA
+599 ARLTRK
-608 VFTARG
+608 G
-614 IVQPAP
+614 PP
-620 WFTVVGVVGNV
+620 GWFTVVGVVGNV

-649 QTSGYQTPGRNLGV
+649 QTSGYQTPGRLMGV
-663 LARGT
+663 LVRGT

-700 MRVGVGDRRFAA
+700 IRDGVGDRRFAA
-712 SLLACFAVVALLLT
+712 SLLACFAVVALLLM

-742 KEISIRSALGATRGQ
+742 KEIGIRSALGATRGQ

>member
-1 MNLWQDV
+1 MDLWQDV
-8 RVALRTMWKS
+8 RFALRTMWTS

-42 VNATLLRPLPFHDP
+42 VNATLLRTLPFHDP

-70 AQSVG
+70 ANSVG

-86 RAGVFSAVSVVYQGP
+86 RAGVFSALSAVYQGP

-128 RPQLARLF
+128 RPQLGRLL
-136 DPGDTAPGFGAAVV
+136 DPGDTAPGFGDVVV
-150 ITDGQWHREFGGERS
+150 ISDGLWRREFGGERS
-165 VLGHQMRLDTDL
+165 VLGHQIRIDTDL

-199 DIYVS
+199 EVYVT

-216 RSARVLRDIIGRLKP
+216 RSARVLPDIIGRLKP
-231 GMTFAQAQAK
+231 GMTLAQAQAR
-241 LATFSDSLRRDYGS
+241 LATFSDSLRRDYGG

-264 LSVTPLKEVV
+264 LSVTPLKEIV

-301 NLLLASASARQLEI
+301 NLLLASASARQREI
-315 AVRLALGASRARIV
+315 AVRLAMGASRVRIV

-339 SLFSAAVGVGVATLG
+339 SIMAAAAGIGAATLG
-354 LKSLIAMLPSQLPRL
+354 LQSLIAMLPSQLPRL

-407 LSGLRERGSSGSR
+407 LSGLRERGGSGSR
-420 HDSKVRQVLI
+420 HDSKVRQLLI

-462 SQHLVAGSVS
+462 SEHLVAGSVS

-483 YDNIETRTALVRDS
+483 YDKLETRTALVRET

-507 ENAALSSV
+507 ENAALSSL

-536 DAATAVPISVTPE
+536 DAPSAVPVSVTPE

-564 QDTDDQQSPLVVLVD
+564 QDTDDTQSRLVVLVD
-579 EAAARH
+579 ETAARH
-585 FWGAQDPVGKRIRS
+585 FWGAQDPLGKRIRS
-599 TRTTRRDAA
+599 ARTTRK
-608 VFTARG
+608 G
-614 IVQPAP
+614 IVQPD

-649 QTSGYQTPGRNLGV
+649 QTRGYQTPGRLMGV
-663 LARGT
+663 LVRGT
-668 GDRAMLSRA
+668 GDSAMLSRA

-692 PIVEMTEL
+692 PIVEMAEL
-700 MRVGVGDRRFAA
+700 IREGVGDRRFAA
-712 SLLACFAVVALLLT
+712 SLLACFAVVALLLM

-742 KEISIRSALGATRGQ
+742 KEIGIRCALGASRGQ

-767 VPILAGLAVG
+767 VPILVGLAVG
-777 AVGAALSG
+777 AAGATLSG

>member
-1 MNLWQDV
+1 
-8 RVALRTMWKS
+8 MWKS
-18 PRITATVLLTLA
+18 PRITLTVLLTLA

-42 VNATLLRPLPFHDP
+42 VNATLFRPLPFHDP
-56 EQLVVLHADLRGLG
+56 EQLVILHADLRGLG

-75 FSVPELDDLRD
+75 FSVPEFDDLRD
-86 RAGVFSAVSVVYQGP
+86 RAGVFSAISAVYQGP

-109 PERLESGVVSPN
+109 PERLESGVVSPD

-128 RPQLARLF
+128 RPQLGRLF
-136 DPGDTAPGFGAAVV
+136 DRGDNAPGFGDAVV
-150 ITDGQWHREFGGERS
+150 ITDGLWRREFGGERDI
-165 VLGHQMRLDTDL
+165 LGHQIRIDNDL

-193 AGAVPV
+193 AGAAPV
-199 DIYVS
+199 EVYVT

-216 RSARVLRDIIGRLKP
+216 RSARVLRDIMGRLKP
-231 GMTFAQAQAK
+231 GITLAQAEAQ
-241 LATFSDSLRRDYGS
+241 LATFSDSLRRDYGN

-264 LSVTPLKEVV
+264 LAMTPLKEVV

-301 NLLLASASARQLEI
+301 NLLLASASSRQREI
-315 AVRLALGASRARIV
+315 AVRLALGASRARLV

-339 SLFSAAVGVGVATLG
+339 SLFSAAVGVAVATLG
-354 LKSLIAMLPSQLPRL
+354 LQSLIALLPSQLPRL
-369 NDIHVDARVLAFSL
+369 NDIHVDWRVLAFSVA
-383 TLSLLTTVLF
+383 LSLLTTVVF
-393 GLVLAFQA
+393 GLVLAFQTGGA

-462 SQHLVAGSVS
+462 SRHLVAGSVS

-477 DPKADI
+477 DPKADV
-483 YDNIETRTALVRDS
+483 YDKLETRTALVRES

-507 ENAALSSV
+507 ENAALSNL

-527 RVEGAPESG
+527 RVEGASESG
-536 DAATAVPISVTPE
+536 DAPTAVPASVSPE

-564 QDTDDQQSPLVVLVD
+564 QDTDDLQSPLVALVD

-585 FWGAQDPVGKRIRS
+585 FWGAQDPLGKRIRS
-599 TRTTRRDAA
+599 ASITRRGI
-608 VFTARG
+608 AR
-614 IVQPAP
+614 PTP

-649 QTSGYQTPGRNLGV
+649 QTSGYTTPGRNLGV
-663 LARGT
+663 LVRGT

-677 VPREIQSVDPNLPVS
+677 VTREIQSVDPNLPLS
-692 PIVEMTEL
+692 PMVEMSEL
-700 MRVGVGDRRFAA
+700 MRDGVGDRRFAA
-712 SLLACFAVVALLLT
+712 SLLACFAVVALLLM

-742 KEISIRSALGATRGQ
+742 KEIGIRSALGATPGQ

-777 AVGAALSG
+777 CVGAALSG
-785 HLLAALLFEVR
+785 DLLAALLFEVR

-803 AAAGVT
+803 AAAGVI
-809 LVAIGILANYLP
+809 LVVIGILANYLP

>member
-8 RVALRTMWKS
+8 RFALRTMWKS
-18 PRITATVLLTLA
+18 PRITATVLITLA
-30 LGIGANTAIFSV
+30 LGIGANTAIFSI
-42 VNATLLRPLPFHDP
+42 VNATLFRPLPFHDP

-70 AQSVG
+70 AKSVG

-86 RAGVFSAVSVVYQGP
+86 RAGVFSAVSAVYQGP
-101 TNLTGGEH
+101 GNLTGGEH

-128 RPQLARLF
+128 RPQLGRLF
-136 DPGDTAPGFGAAVV
+136 DPGDTAPGFADAVV
-150 ITDGQWHREFGGERS
+150 ITDGLWHREFGGERS

-199 DIYVS
+199 EIYVT

-216 RSARVLRDIIGRLKP
+216 RNARVLGDLIGRLKP
-231 GMTFAQAQAK
+231 GMTLAQAQAK
-241 LATFSDSLRRDYGS
+241 LATVSDSVRRDYGT

-301 NLLLASASARQLEI
+301 NLLLASASARQREI
-315 AVRLALGASRARIV
+315 AVRLAMGASRARIV

-339 SLFSAAVGVGVATLG
+339 SLFSAAVGIGVATLG

-369 NDIHVDARVLAFSL
+369 NEIHIDARVLAFSL

-401 GKVEPS
+401 GKVEPL

-420 HDSKVRQVLI
+420 HDSKVRQALI

-448 RTFWNLLQV
+448 RTLWNLLQV

-483 YDNIETRTALVRDS
+483 YDKLETRTAFVRET
-497 VRRLRAVPGV
+497 VRRLRALPGA

-515 VPLQGALRQNGY
+515 VPLQGALKQNGY

-536 DAATAVPISVTPE
+536 DAPAAVSDSVTPE
-549 FFRTIGAPLVRGRVI
+549 FFRTIGAPLVRGRVF
-564 QDTDDQQSPLVVLVD
+564 QDRDDKQAPLVVLVD

-585 FWGAQDPVGKRIRS
+585 FWGAQDPIGKRIRS
-599 TRTTRRDAA
+599 ARTTRK
-608 VFTARG
+608 G
-614 IVQPAP
+614 IVQPD

-649 QTSGYQTPGRNLGV
+649 QTPGYQTPGRNLGV
-663 LARGT
+663 LVRGT
-668 GDRAMLSRA
+668 GDRALLSRA

-692 PIVEMTEL
+692 PIVDMTEL
-700 MRVGVGDRRFAA
+700 IRDGVGDRRFAA
-712 SLLACFAVVALLLT
+712 SLLACFAVVALLLM

-742 KEISIRSALGATRGQ
+742 KEIGIRSALGATRGQ

-767 VPILAGLAVG
+767 APILAGLAVG
-777 AVGAALSG
+777 AVGAVLSG
-785 HLLAALLFEVR
+785 HLLASLLFEVR

-803 AAAGVT
+803 TAAGVT
-809 LVAIGILANYLP
+809 LAAIGILANYLP

>member
-8 RVALRTMWKS
+8 GFALRTMRKS

-30 LGIGANTAIFSV
+30 LGIGANAAIFSV
-42 VNATLLRPLPFHDP
+42 VNATLFRPLPFHDP

-86 RAGVFSAVSVVYQGP
+86 RAGVFSAVSAVFQGP
-101 TNLTGGEH
+101 GNLTGGEH

-121 YFSILGA
+121 YFSILGV
-128 RPQLARLF
+128 RPQLGRLF
-136 DPGDTAPGFGAAVV
+136 DPGDTAPGFGDAVV
-150 ITDGQWHREFGGERS
+150 ITDGLWHREFGGERS

-185 PDFRNPSS
+185 PEFRNPSS

-199 DIYVS
+199 EIYVS
-204 AGFRGDPFPPAQ
+204 AGFRSDPFPPPQ
-216 RSARVLRDIIGRLKP
+216 RSARVLGDLIGRLKP
-231 GMTFAQAQAK
+231 GMTLAQAQAK

-282 ISLLLAVA
+282 ISLLLAVV

-301 NLLLASASARQLEI
+301 NLLLASASARQREI

-339 SLFSAAVGVGVATLG
+339 SIMAAAAGIGAATLG
-354 LKSLIAMLPSQLPRL
+354 LQSLIAMLPSQLPRL

-407 LSGLRERGSSGSR
+407 LSGLRERGGSGSR

-448 RTFWNLLQV
+448 RTLWNLLQV

-462 SQHLVAGSVS
+462 SQHLVVGSVS

-483 YDNIETRTALVRDS
+483 YDKLETRTALVRES

-515 VPLQGALRQNGY
+515 VPLQGALRPSGY

-536 DAATAVPISVTPE
+536 DAPTAVSASVTPE
-549 FFRTIGAPLVRGRVI
+549 FFRTIGAPLVRGRVF
-564 QDTDDQQSPLVVLVD
+564 QDRDDTQAPLVVLVD

-585 FWGAQDPVGKRIRS
+585 FWGAQDPLGRRIRS
-599 TRTTRRDAA
+599 ALTTRK
-608 VFTARG
+608 G
-614 IVQPAP
+614 IVQVD

-649 QTSGYQTPGRNLGV
+649 QTPGYQTPGRNLGV
-663 LARGT
+663 LVRGT

-677 VPREIQSVDPNLPVS
+677 VPREIQSVDPNLPLS

-700 MRVGVGDRRFAA
+700 MRDGVGDRRFAA

-767 VPILAGLAVG
+767 LPILAGLAVG

-796 STDASVF
+796 FTDASVF

>member
-1 MNLWQDV
+1 MILWQDV
-8 RVALRTMWKS
+8 RFALRTMWKS

-56 EQLVVLHADLRGLG
+56 EQLVALHADLLG
-70 AQSVG
+70 VGAHNVG
-75 FSVPELDDLRD
+75 FSAPEFDDLRD
-86 RAGVFSAVSVVYQGP
+86 RAGVFSAVSAVAQGP
-101 TNLTGGEH
+101 VNLTGGEH
-109 PERLESGVVSPN
+109 PERLELLEVSPN

-128 RPQLARLF
+128 RPQLGRLF
-136 DPGDTAPGFGAAVV
+136 DPGDTAPGFADVVV
-150 ITDGQWHREFGGERS
+150 ITDGLWHREFGGERS
-165 VLGHQMRLDTDL
+165 VLGHQMWLDGDS

-185 PDFRNPSS
+185 PDFHNPSS
-193 AGAVPV
+193 AGAVPL
-199 DIYVS
+199 DMYIT

-216 RSARVLRDIIGRLKP
+216 RSTRVLPGIIGRLKP
-231 GMTFAQAQAK
+231 GMTLAQAQAK

-264 LSVTPLKEVV
+264 FSMTPLKEVV

-301 NLLLASASARQLEI
+301 NLLLASASARQREI

-339 SLFSAAVGVGVATLG
+339 SLFSAAVGVAVARLG
-354 LKSLIAMLPSQLPRL
+354 LQSLIAMLPSQLPRL

-401 GKVEPS
+401 RKVEPS
-407 LSGLRERGSSGSR
+407 LSGLHDRGSSGSR

-440 LVGAGVLL
+440 LVGAGLLL

-462 SQHLVAGSVS
+462 SQHLVAGSVY

-483 YDNIETRTALVRDS
+483 YGKIETRTALVRET

-507 ENAALSSV
+507 ENGALSSV
-515 VPLQGALRQNGY
+515 VPLQGALLQSGY
-527 RVEGAPESG
+527 RVEGASESD
-536 DAATAVPISVTPE
+536 DAPTSVSASVTPE

-564 QDTDDQQSPLVVLVD
+564 QDTDDKQAPLVVLVD

-585 FWGAQDPVGKRIRS
+585 FWGARDPIGKRIRS
-599 TRTTRRDAA
+599 TRTIL
-608 VFTARG
+608 RG
-614 IVQPAP
+614 VVQPSP
-620 WFTVVGVVGNV
+620 WLTVVGVVGNV

-638 KDVPHVYTSLY
+638 EDVPHVYTSLY
-649 QTSGYQTPGRNLGV
+649 QTSVRRTLPLGV
-663 LARGT
+663 LVRGT
-668 GDRAMLSRA
+668 GDCAMLSRA
-677 VPREIQSVDPNLPVS
+677 VTREVQSVDPNLPVS

-712 SLLACFAVVALLLT
+712 SLLACFAVVALLLM

-742 KEISIRSALGATRGQ
+742 KEIGIRSALGATPGQ

>member
-8 RVALRTMWKS
+8 RFALRTMWKS
-18 PRITATVLLTLA
+18 PRITATVLLTLV

-42 VNATLLRPLPFHDP
+42 VNATLFRPLPFHDP
-56 EQLVVLHADLRGLG
+56 EQLVVLNADLRGLG
-70 AQSVG
+70 AQRAG

-86 RAGVFSAVSVVYQGP
+86 RAGVFSGVSVVFQGP
-101 TNLTGGEH
+101 GNLTGGEH

-128 RPQLARLF
+128 RPQLGRLF
-136 DPGDTAPGFGAAVV
+136 DPGDTAPGFADAVV
-150 ITDGQWHREFGGERS
+150 ITDGLWRREFGGERS

-199 DIYVS
+199 ELYVS
-204 AGFRGDPFPPAQ
+204 AGFRGDPFPPPQ
-216 RSARVLRDIIGRLKP
+216 RSDRLLPGLIGRLKP
-231 GMTFAQAQAK
+231 GMTLAQAQAK
-241 LATFSDSLRRDYGS
+241 LATFSDSLRRDYGG

-264 LSVTPLKEVV
+264 LSVTPLKEIV

-301 NLLLASASARQLEI
+301 NLLLASASARQREI
-315 AVRLALGASRARIV
+315 AVRLAMGASRVRIV

-339 SLFSAAVGVGVATLG
+339 SIMAAAAGIGAATLG
-354 LKSLIAMLPSQLPRL
+354 LQSLIAMLPSQLPRL

-401 GKVEPS
+401 GKVDPS
-407 LSGLRERGSSGSR
+407 LSGLRERGGSGSR
-420 HDSKVRQVLI
+420 RDSKVRQVLI

-440 LVGAGVLL
+440 LIGAGVLL

-477 DPKADI
+477 DPKTDI
-483 YDNIETRTALVRDS
+483 YDKLETRTAFVRET

-507 ENAALSSV
+507 ENAALSNV
-515 VPLQGALRQNGY
+515 VPLQGALRQNGF

-536 DAATAVPISVTPE
+536 DAPTAVSPAVTPE

-564 QDTDDQQSPLVVLVD
+564 EDTDDTQSRLVVLVD

-585 FWGAQDPVGKRIRS
+585 FWGAQDPLGKRIRS
-599 TRTTRRDAA
+599 ARTTRK
-608 VFTARG
+608 G
-614 IVQPAP
+614 IVQPD

-649 QTSGYQTPGRNLGV
+649 QTPGYQTPGRNLGV
-663 LARGT
+663 LVRGT
-668 GDRAMLSRA
+668 ADRALLSRA

-700 MRVGVGDRRFAA
+700 IRDGVGDRRFAA
-712 SLLACFAVVALLLT
+712 SLLACFAVVALLLM

-777 AVGAALSG
+777 AVGAVLSG
-785 HLLAALLFEVR
+785 HLLGALLFEVR

-803 AAAGVT
+803 TAAGVT
-809 LVAIGILANYLP
+809 LAAIGILANYLP

-827 VDPITALRTE
+827 VDPIAALRTE

>member
-8 RVALRTMWKS
+8 HFALRTMWKS

-56 EQLVVLHADLRGLG
+56 EQLVTLSADLRGLG
-70 AQSVG
+70 AQRVG

-101 TNLTGGEH
+101 GNLTGGEH
-109 PERLESGVVSPN
+109 PERLETGVVSPN

-128 RPQLARLF
+128 RPQLGRLF
-136 DPGDTAPGFGAAVV
+136 DPGDNAPGFADAVV
-150 ITDGQWHREFGGERS
+150 ITDGLWHREFGGERS
-165 VLGHQMRLDTDL
+165 VLGRQMRVDTDL

-185 PDFRNPSS
+185 PEFRNPSS
-193 AGAVPV
+193 AGATTV
-199 DIYVS
+199 DLYVA
-204 AGFRGDPFPPAQ
+204 AGFRADPFPAPQ
-216 RSARVLRDIIGRLKP
+216 RSLRFLPGFIARLNP
-231 GMTFAQAQAK
+231 GITPRQAQVRLEA
-241 LATFSDSLRRDYGS
+241 FSDSLRRNYGS

-264 LSVTPLKEVV
+264 LSMRPLKEVV

-282 ISLLLAVA
+282 ISLSLAVG

-301 NLLLASASARQLEI
+301 NLLLASASARQREI

-339 SLFSAAVGVGVATLG
+339 SLFSAAVGLGVAALG
-354 LKSLIAMLPSQLPRL
+354 LQSLVAMLPSQLPRL
-369 NDIHVDARVLAFSL
+369 NDTHVDARVLAFSL
-383 TLSLLTTVLF
+383 TLSLLTTLLF

-401 GKVEPS
+401 GKVDSS

-420 HDSKVRQVLI
+420 HAGGARQVLI

-462 SQHLVAGSVS
+462 AQHLVTGSVS

-477 DPKADI
+477 DPKIDMYAKL
-483 YDNIETRTALVRDS
+483 ETRTALVRES
-497 VRRLRAVPGV
+497 VRRVRALPGV

-515 VPLQGALRQNGY
+515 VPLLGVLIQNGY
-527 RVEGAPESG
+527 RVEGVPESG
-536 DAATAVPISVTPE
+536 DAPTAVPVSVTPD
-549 FFRTIGAPLVRGRVI
+549 FFRTIGAPLIRGRVI
-564 QDTDDQQSPLVVLVD
+564 QETDDTQSPMVVLVD

-585 FWGAQDPVGKRIRS
+585 FWGEQDPIGKRIRA
-599 TRTTRRDAA
+599 TRTVR
-608 VFTARG
+608 RG
-614 IVQPAP
+614 IAQPTP

-649 QTSGYQTPGRNLGV
+649 QTAGYTTPGRNLGV
-663 LARGT
+663 LVRGT
-668 GDRAMLSRA
+668 GDRAILNRA
-677 VPREIQSVDPNLPVS
+677 VTREIQSVDPNLPVS
-692 PIVEMTEL
+692 PMVEMTEL
-700 MRVGVGDRRFAA
+700 MRAGVGDRRFAA

-732 VASYAIVRRE
+732 VASYAIARRE

-767 VPILAGLAVG
+767 VPILVGLALG
-777 AVGAALSG
+777 AAGAALSG
-785 HLLAALLFEVR
+785 RLLAALLFEVR
-796 STDASVF
+796 PTDASVF
-803 AAAGVT
+803 AAAGIT
-809 LVAIGILANYLP
+809 LVTIGILANYLP